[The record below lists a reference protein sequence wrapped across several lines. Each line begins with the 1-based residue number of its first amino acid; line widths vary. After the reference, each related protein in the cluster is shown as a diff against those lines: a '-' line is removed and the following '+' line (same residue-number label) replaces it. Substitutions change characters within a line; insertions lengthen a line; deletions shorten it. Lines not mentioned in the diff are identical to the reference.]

1 LALAYD
7 LLEDKCTIDVITSK
21 FFPRFFLKFKMA
33 DISENVEDV
42 LPNWSNDVTEET
54 LAQAVTLYEKQEEQE
69 TCFSVEDN
77 LGNILEQSQSVATK
91 RNTKWVVKLFQGKD
105 PALCFVLNRLNKLNG
120 LKFN

>member
-1 LALAYD
+1 
-7 LLEDKCTIDVITSK
+7 
-21 FFPRFFLKFKMA
+21 MA